1 MSVNELPDRL
11 RVTFYDRYSF
21 VSVND
26 LAIVKEE
33 QYKEP
38 ERRQLFKEDKDDD
51 FIYIEKELPSQIQ
64 IGGAAETV

>member
-21 VSVND
+21 VSVDD
-26 LAIVKEE
+26 LAIVKERN
-33 QYKEP
+33 KEP
-38 ERRQLFKEDKDDD
+38 ERRQLSNEDKDDE

>member
-11 RVTFYDRYSF
+11 RMTFYDRYSF
-21 VSVND
+21 VSVDD
-26 LAIVKEE
+26 LAIVKERN
-33 QYKEP
+33 KEP
-38 ERRQLFKEDKDDD
+38 ERRQLSNEDKDDE

>member
-1 MSVNELPDRL
+1 M
-11 RVTFYDRYSF
+11 TFYDRYSF

-33 QYKEP
+33 QNREP

>member
-21 VSVND
+21 VSVDD
-26 LAIVKEE
+26 LAIVKERN
-33 QYKEP
+33 KEP
-38 ERRQLFKEDKDDD
+38 ERRQLSNEDKDDD